1 MPYRDYLHKPQRN
14 PTVVARLLPD
24 QIRSSL
30 SQPHTRSSPA
40 SNKPPTSGATSPFIL
55 GKANKTKSMPFLR
68 ISLSF
73 SKAWGKH
80 LGSRFHKYTVRAA
93 LAMAYVGPWEHRNAR
108 EYAETFSNPTVTE
121 GLLTQAHTTLHPQL
135 SNRPPAAPWTS
146 HRNVCMKMPRA
157 LLTAGKSSGGGR
169 KTGED
174 GELALVPNTFW
185 GLQRKHQLPC
195 NMRHL

>member
-1 MPYRDYLHKPQRN
+1 MPYRDYLHKPQHN

-24 QIRSSL
+24 QIHSSL
-30 SQPHTRSSPA
+30 SQPHTHSSPA

-55 GKANKTKSMPFLR
+55 GKANKTKSTPLKN
-68 ISLSF
+68 ISFFQQSLE
-73 SKAWGKH
+73 KKRA
-80 LGSRFHKYTVRAA
+80 GSRFHKYTVRAA
-93 LAMAYVGPWEHRNAR
+93 LAMAYTGPWEHRNAR

-135 SNRPPAAPWTS
+135 SDRPPAAPWIS
-146 HRNVCMKMPRA
+146 HRNVCMKMPRV
-157 LLTAGKSSGGGR
+157 LLTAGKSSGGGK

-174 GELALVPNTFW
+174 GELALVPNTLW